1 MDERQIVLAWI
12 HVDEKNFDI
21 HLPRPPITKNI
32 YLDISSKLKSKCH
45 ADTYL
50 VAIFSQLGIVLRM
63 TFNIYNFS
71 VGINI
76 PKSYYS
82 GAAARARAM

>member
-1 MDERQIVLAWI
+1 MDERQIVFAWI

-50 VAIFSQLGIVLRM
+50 GIVSRM